1 MRAVVAIWVF
11 LATYAAAQSS
21 LQQAAE
27 QARQGHYREARTLL
41 QGVPEPGDLSQRIA
55 FHRLKAAVAT
65 GLNEPVA
72 ALDEIKAALALA
84 PSNPSLLLAAS
95 VAELNA
101 GQLDDALSHAQAA
114 PESAT
119 REALLGDIQEK
130 RGDVPLAIAAYEAAV
145 RIAPD
150 QERYALALGL
160 ELVQHQD
167 VAKALES
174 LQASAIL
181 FPKSAKIQSLLGI
194 AQYAQGYPEDAIRSL
209 EKAIAADPKF
219 PGAYG
224 VLAKIVLQSSAPPP
238 SRAVQD
244 LCSWNRV
251 VCGAVQLRVARERG
265 DTALQTRSL
274 AALKLA
280 GPHDPIGRCE
290 LARGYEWTGDL
301 QQARREMETCVELDP
316 SPQNHYRLGLLYRKL
331 GLADLAQE
339 EMEQRN
345 TILQR
350 MSEQTALGLAVLQA
364 LGTGAK

>member
-1 MRAVVAIWVF
+1 MRAVVAVWVF
-11 LATYAAAQSS
+11 LATYAAAQSP

-27 QARQGHYREARTLL
+27 EARRGHYREARKLL
-41 QGVPEPGDLSQRIA
+41 QDVSEPGDLSQRIA

-84 PSNPSLLLAAS
+84 PGNPNLLLAAS

-101 GQLDDALSHAQAA
+101 GRLDDALSHARAA

-130 RGDVPLAIAAYEAAV
+130 RGDVPQAIAAYEAAV
-145 RIAPD
+145 RLAAD

-160 ELVQHQD
+160 ELIEHQD
-167 VAKALES
+167 FAKAVES
-174 LQASAIL
+174 LQASAVL

-194 AQYAQGYPEDAIRSL
+194 AQYGQGYPEDAIRSL
-209 EKAIAADPKF
+209 ERAIAADPKF
-219 PGAYG
+219 PGAYA
-224 VLAKIVLQSSAPPP
+224 VLAKIVLQSSAPPS
-238 SRAVQD
+238 SRARQD
-244 LCSWNRV
+244 LCSWDHV

-265 DTALQTRSL
+265 DMALQGRSL

-290 LARGYEWTGDL
+290 LARAYEWTGDFE
-301 QQARREMETCVELDP
+301 QARHEMETCVELDP

-331 GLADLAQE
+331 GLTDLAQK

-345 TILQR
+345 AVLQR
-350 MSEQTALGLAVLQA
+350 MSEQTALGLAALQA
-364 LGTGAK
+364 FGR